1 MPSRELH
8 GRYRG
13 AVAPGELRLPRLPH
27 PPPPPPSFP
36 PLPPIDPPG
45 GGPTRDF
52 TQLLDDVGGRM
63 ASVAKGR
70 IEETK
75 AGPDG
80 TPWPAWSPKY
90 AKGRRSG
97 ASLLFDED
105 NLRFDIHHVV
115 EGNRLEVGSNIPYAG
130 VHQHGSKQAT
140 GRGGGIPARPYLGM
154 SAEDEADIVLLAQDF
169 LV

>member
-1 MPSRELH
+1 MSTAITIEFPDLAELEA
-8 GRYRG
+8 RIN
-13 AVAPGELRLPRLPH
+13 RLAG
-27 PPPPPPSFP
+27 
-36 PLPPIDPPG
+36 I
-45 GGPTRDF
+45 DF

-140 GRGGGIPARPYLGM
+140 GRGGGDPGAALPG
-154 SAEDEADIVLLAQDF
+154 DERGG
-169 LV
+169 

>member
-1 MPSRELH
+1 MSTAITIEFPDLEELEA
-8 GRYRG
+8 RIN
-13 AVAPGELRLPRLPH
+13 RLAG
-27 PPPPPPSFP
+27 
-36 PLPPIDPPG
+36 I
-45 GGPTRDF
+45 DF

-115 EGNRLEVGSNIPYAG
+115 EGNRVEVGSNIPYAG

-169 LV
+169 VSDLLEGSL

>member
-1 MPSRELH
+1 MSTAITIEFPDLAELEA
-8 GRYRG
+8 RIN
-13 AVAPGELRLPRLPH
+13 RLAG
-27 PPPPPPSFP
+27 
-36 PLPPIDPPG
+36 I
-45 GGPTRDF
+45 DF

-169 LV
+169 VSDLLEGSL